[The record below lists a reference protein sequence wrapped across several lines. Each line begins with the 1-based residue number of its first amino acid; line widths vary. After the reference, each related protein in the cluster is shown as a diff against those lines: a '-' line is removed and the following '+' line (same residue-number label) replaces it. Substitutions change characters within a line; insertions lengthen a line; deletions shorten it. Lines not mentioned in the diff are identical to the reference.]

1 MTSMQS
7 SVAAIR
13 RGRLQAH
20 FVTTSGHHR
29 IRNYGLT
36 GPSRGRL
43 IPAMRARRQP
53 GSRALGLGAHGAV
66 PYAVE
71 RRPLAHARRG
81 ERMTWARPASPA
93 RRDGVIPT
101 AAWRG

>member
-1 MTSMQS
+1 MQS

-20 FVTTSGHHR
+20 FVTTIGHHR
-29 IRNYGLT
+29 VRRFGLT
-36 GPSRGRL
+36 APARGHL
-43 IPAMRARRQP
+43 VPAARPIRRA
-53 GSRALGLGAHGAV
+53 GSRALGLGSRGAV

-81 ERMTWARPASPA
+81 QRMTWSRPAFPA
-93 RRDGVIPT
+93 RRDGVSPT
-101 AAWRG
+101 AAWRD